1 MADFTLRQEIQAR
14 KDWIGPMLRPNAEDA
29 CERIITCHI
38 IVLGE
43 EVRGRTLCLNT
54 RSEALTILMARTR

>member
-1 MADFTLRQEIQAR
+1 
-14 KDWIGPMLRPNAEDA
+14 MLRPNAEDT

-38 IVLGE
+38 IVLWE

-54 RSEALTILMARTR
+54 RGEALTILMARTR